1 MTLNSIKGFVGL
13 QSLIFAEVL
22 CGQRMKISHKNN
34 RSHFF
39 RALREGFYFY
49 SSLLAVFF
57 FFSFTIPLLFSFI
70 PTLAASSTGE
80 LEEIKHDEGIVIG
93 TGIIVG
99 ENISEAR
106 NSAINSGFLKGVE
119 NYLIGKLGLK
129 SVADNLQ
136 MLDEEILSRAKDGI
150 QDYQIV
156 SEFQTGRYVKVL
168 MKVRVNRALL
178 DKSLESLGFL
188 ESDNPKADVLFMV
201 SEKQSDFP
209 PAYWWHEP
217 FSQISLTQT
226 ELSLIRLFEDKG
238 FRVIN
243 KSFYA
248 PGEDYDDSMLRMH
261 LSNEDAVKWGK
272 IFSADMVITGGA
284 NLYGDSWASIFL
296 KALRVNDGLVLAQGY
311 REAALADNHEDE
323 RTAVGLAIDSW
334 ARDMISY
341 VLNGIEPAKGSIN
354 TIEIVLEGL
363 TDYRGFIDFKQ
374 FLSTNFPEIRFLL
387 EKRLKKESI
396 TLSLNL
402 STNSNTLAKKIQ
414 NLPDKPFSCEIDDL
428 NEQGF
433 TLTIK

>member
-1 MTLNSIKGFVGL
+1 M
-13 QSLIFAEVL
+13 
-22 CGQRMKISHKNN
+22 
-34 RSHFF
+34 FF
-39 RALREGFYFY
+39 L
-49 SSLLAVFF
+49 
-57 FFSFTIPLLFSFI
+57 FSFTIPLLLSFI
-70 PTLAASSTGE
+70 PALVASSTEE
-80 LEEIKHDEGIVIG
+80 LEEIKPDEGTVIG
-93 TGIIVG
+93 TGIIVSG
-99 ENISEAR
+99 NISEAR
-106 NSAINSGFLKGVE
+106 NSAINCGFLRGVE
-119 NYLIGKLGLK
+119 NYLIGKLGLH

-136 MLDEEILSRAKDGI
+136 MLDEEILSRAKDDI

-156 SEFQTGRYVKVL
+156 SEFQTDRYVKVL

-178 DKSLESLGFL
+178 DKRLESLGFL
-188 ESDNPKADVLFMV
+188 ESD
-201 SEKQSDFP
+201 FP
-209 PAYWWHEP
+209 PVYWWHEP

-272 IFSADMVITGGA
+272 IFSADIVITGDA
-284 NLYGDSWASIFL
+284 NLYGESWASIFL

-311 REAALADNHEDE
+311 REAVLADNHEGE

-341 VLNGIEPAKGSIN
+341 VLHGVGPAERSIN
-354 TIEIVLEGL
+354 NIEIVLEGL
-363 TDYRGFIDFKQ
+363 TDYKGFIEFKE
-374 FLSTNFPEIRFLL
+374 FLRTNFPEIRFLL

-402 STNSNTLAKKIQ
+402 STNSNALAKKIQ
-414 NLPDKPFSCEIDDL
+414 NLSDKPFSCEIDNI

>member
-1 MTLNSIKGFVGL
+1 
-13 QSLIFAEVL
+13 
-22 CGQRMKISHKNN
+22 MKISHKSN
-34 RSHFF
+34 RSNFF

-49 SSLLAVFF
+49 SSLLAIFF

-70 PTLAASSTGE
+70 PTLAASSIEE
-80 LEEIKHDEGIVIG
+80 LEEIKPDEGIVIG

-119 NYLIGKLGLK
+119 NYLIGKLGLH

-156 SEFQTGRYVKVL
+156 SEFQTDRYVKVL
-168 MKVRVNRALL
+168 MKIRVNRALL
-178 DKSLESLGFL
+178 DKGLESLGFL
-188 ESDNPKADVLFMV
+188 ESDNPKANVLFMV
-201 SEKQSDFP
+201 SEKQSDLP
-209 PAYWWHEP
+209 PVYWWHEP

-226 ELSLIRLFEDKG
+226 EVSLIRLFEDKG

-272 IFSADMVITGGA
+272 IFSADMVIAGDA

-311 REAALADNHEDE
+311 REAVLGDNHEDE

-363 TDYRGFIDFKQ
+363 TDYRGFIDFKH

-414 NLPDKPFSCEIDDL
+414 NLPDKPFSCEIDNL

>member
-1 MTLNSIKGFVGL
+1 MN
-13 QSLIFAEVL
+13 
-22 CGQRMKISHKNN
+22 ISHQNN
-34 RSHFF
+34 RSNFF
-39 RALREGFYFY
+39 RPLREGFYFY
-49 SSLLAVFF
+49 SSLLGMFF
-57 FFSFTIPLLFSFI
+57 LFSFTIPLLFSFI
-70 PTLAASSTGE
+70 PALVASSTEE
-80 LEEIKHDEGIVIG
+80 LEEIKPDEGTVIG
-93 TGIIVG
+93 TGIIVSG
-99 ENISEAR
+99 NISEAR
-106 NSAINSGFLKGVE
+106 NSAINSAFLRGVE
-119 NYLIGKLGLK
+119 NYLIGKLGLH

-136 MLDEEILSRAKDGI
+136 MLDEEILSRAKDDI

-156 SEFQTGRYVKVL
+156 SEFQTDRYVKVL

-178 DKSLESLGFL
+178 DKRLESLGFL
-188 ESDNPKADVLFMV
+188 ESDKPKASVLFMV

-209 PAYWWHEP
+209 PVYWWHEP

-272 IFSADMVITGGA
+272 IFSADIVITGDA
-284 NLYGDSWASIFL
+284 NLYGESWASIFL

-311 REAALADNHEDE
+311 REAVLADNHEGE

-341 VLNGIEPAKGSIN
+341 VLHGVGPAERSIN
-354 TIEIVLEGL
+354 NIEIVLEGL
-363 TDYRGFIDFKQ
+363 TDYKGFIEFKE
-374 FLSTNFPEIRFLL
+374 FLRTNFPEIRFLL

-402 STNSNTLAKKIQ
+402 STNSNALAKKIQ
-414 NLPDKPFSCEIDDL
+414 NLSDKPFSCEIDNI